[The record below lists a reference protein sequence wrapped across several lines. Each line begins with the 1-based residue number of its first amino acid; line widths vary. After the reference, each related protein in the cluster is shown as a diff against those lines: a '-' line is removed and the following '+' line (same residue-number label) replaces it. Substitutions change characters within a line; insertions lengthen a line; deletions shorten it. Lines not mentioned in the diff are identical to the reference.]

1 MEKELVSYGPGV
13 SGETN
18 AISFVKLVKTNLV
31 EASKSFF
38 EIGFRLD
45 EAQRLGYYKELG
57 FESLADCAEFHFNFK
72 KTLTYDLI
80 KIYQAFADREDRMRI
95 DGKFKDFNQSQL
107 IVMASNYDGFSYYH
121 KKFLNLIKPSDSVRK
136 IKYASICHKAIYNSS
151 YCSHIPFP
159 EEDFKTADELISYV
173 QEYTLKNYGWVKANY
188 PKVITPE
195 LEEKYKS
202 TFVDSSSE
210 LEELDEAD
218 EEIIEVDF
226 NDISESDNET
236 ITEEPIQVTYESKG
250 IELKADAPMEE
261 KTEITE
267 EILPEAKKRDEI
279 SKGLYNELLKLFSST
294 PGISFI
300 MRDSLAKKIR
310 KLLYEYL
317 KSQKKELVNLLN
329 ADFSKYDYKI
339 TLHDRTQALNVFIG
353 VLLNNVF
360 ECLEP
365 PKEK

>member
-136 IKYASICHKAIYNSS
+136 IKYASICYKAIYNTS

-195 LEEKYKS
+195 LEAKYHSFLCEPNAEAVPEQVDVEIEKEAIIEDKP
-202 TFVDSSSE
+202 VENDILE
-210 LEELDEAD
+210 LVEVLPGAEFSAPD
-218 EEIIEVDF
+218 EED
-226 NDISESDNET
+226 
-236 ITEEPIQVTYESKG
+236 EPV
-250 IELKADAPMEE
+250 ELHKNSNLE
-261 KTEITE
+261 KDLSNFR
-267 EILPEAKKRDEI
+267 EILYDKLYEMAFNLFEPG
-279 SKGLYNELLKLFSST
+279 KGGKETTAIFADKVCSMIFNYFFINLKNVNAYLTASFSQYSYIVKLGDRKQPINVFIKNILNQMLKLF
-294 PGISFI
+294 
-300 MRDSLAKKIR
+300 DKKGQG
-310 KLLYEYL
+310 
-317 KSQKKELVNLLN
+317 S
-329 ADFSKYDYKI
+329 
-339 TLHDRTQALNVFIG
+339 
-353 VLLNNVF
+353 
-360 ECLEP
+360 
-365 PKEK
+365 